1 MTTDVRM
8 KKVIAA
14 ELNRRTEQMRREI
27 DEFLMYLSADRGYS
41 PRTIRTYAGDLSA
54 FSEFLQNVDSEL
66 RWDDVD
72 GDLVRRWVMERMKH
86 HTQPQTVKR
95 QLSALRSFFKYRQ
108 RVGRGDG
115 NPVRHVGNP
124 KVEKRLPD
132 YVKEP
137 EMERLFDVVAF
148 SDDFCGCRDRLL
160 VLLLYSTGVRVSE
173 LQGLTVASL
182 DLEKGE
188 LKVTGKRNK
197 QRIIPF
203 GEELRQELAAYIDK
217 RNGSVPSVS
226 DRLFVRADGKPMQY
240 HEVRLV
246 VRNALSAV
254 TTLKKKS
261 PHVLRHTFATA
272 MLNNGAELEAVK
284 ELLGHE
290 SLAATEVYTHATFA
304 ELKKEYELA
313 HPRA

>member
-1 MTTDVRM
+1 M
-8 KKVIAA
+8 KG
-14 ELNRRTEQMRREI
+14 EI
-27 DEFLMYLSADRGYS
+27 DEFLMYLSGDRGYS
-41 PRTIRTYAGDLSA
+41 PRTVKTYAGDLLA
-54 FSEFLQNVDSEL
+54 FSEYLQSIDAEL

-72 GDLVRRWVMERMKH
+72 GDLVRRWVMERMKQ
-86 HTQPQTVKR
+86 HTTPQTVKR
-95 QLSALRSFFKYRQ
+95 QLSSLRSFFKYRH

-115 NPVRHVGNP
+115 NPVRYVGNP

-132 YVKEP
+132 YVKES
-137 EMERLFDVVAF
+137 EMERLFDAVAF
-148 SDDFCGCRDRLL
+148 SDDFNGCRDRML
-160 VLLLYSTGVRVSE
+160 VLFLYTTGVRVSE
-173 LQGLTVASL
+173 LLGLTLPAL

-203 GEELRQELAAYIDK
+203 GDELRQEIAKYLSW
-217 RNGSVPSVS
+217 REQNVPAISN
-226 DRLFVRADGKPMQY
+226 RLFVRSDGAPMQY
-240 HEVRLV
+240 NEVRIV

-254 TTLKKKS
+254 TTMKKKS

-304 ELKKEYELA
+304 ELKKEYEQA

>member
-1 MTTDVRM
+1 M
-8 KKVIAA
+8 KG
-14 ELNRRTEQMRREI
+14 EI
-27 DEFLMYLSADRGYS
+27 DEFLMYLSGDRGYS
-41 PRTIRTYAGDLSA
+41 PRTVKTYAGDLLA
-54 FSEFLQNVDSEL
+54 FSEYLQSIDAEL

-72 GDLVRRWVMERMKH
+72 GDLVRRWVMERMKQ
-86 HTQPQTVKR
+86 HTTPQTVKR
-95 QLSALRSFFKYRQ
+95 QLSSLRSFFKYRH

-115 NPVRHVGNP
+115 NPVRYVGNP

-132 YVKEP
+132 YVKES
-137 EMERLFDVVAF
+137 EMERLFDAVAF
-148 SDDFCGCRDRLL
+148 SDDFNGCRDRML
-160 VLLLYSTGVRVSE
+160 VLFLYTTGVRVSE
-173 LQGLTVASL
+173 LLGLTLPAL

-203 GEELRQELAAYIDK
+203 GDELRQEIAKYLNW
-217 RNGSVPSVS
+217 REQNVPAISN
-226 DRLFVRADGKPMQY
+226 RLFVRSDGAPMQY
-240 HEVRLV
+240 NEVRIV

-254 TTLKKKS
+254 TTMKKKS

-304 ELKKEYELA
+304 ELKKEYEQA

>member
-1 MTTDVRM
+1 M
-8 KKVIAA
+8 KG
-14 ELNRRTEQMRREI
+14 EI
-27 DEFLMYLSADRGYS
+27 DEFLMYLSGDRGYS
-41 PRTIRTYAGDLSA
+41 PRTVKTYAGDLLA
-54 FSEFLQNVDSEL
+54 FSEYLQSIDAEL

-72 GDLVRRWVMERMKH
+72 GDLVRRWVMERMKQ
-86 HTQPQTVKR
+86 HTTPQTVKR
-95 QLSALRSFFKYRQ
+95 QLSSLRSFFKYRH

-115 NPVRHVGNP
+115 NPVRYVGNP

-132 YVKEP
+132 YVKES
-137 EMERLFDVVAF
+137 EMERLFDAVAF
-148 SDDFCGCRDRLL
+148 SDDFNGCRDRML
-160 VLLLYSTGVRVSE
+160 VLFLYTTGVRVSE
-173 LQGLTVASL
+173 LLGLTLPAL

-203 GEELRQELAAYIDK
+203 GDELRQEIAKYLSW
-217 RNGSVPSVS
+217 REQNVPAISN
-226 DRLFVRADGKPMQY
+226 RLFVRSDGAPMQY
-240 HEVRLV
+240 NEVRLV

-254 TTLKKKS
+254 TTMKKKS

-304 ELKKEYELA
+304 ELKKEYEQA

>member
-1 MTTDVRM
+1 
-8 KKVIAA
+8 
-14 ELNRRTEQMRREI
+14 MREEI
-27 DEFLMYLSADRGYS
+27 DEFLMYLSGDRGYS
-41 PRTIRTYAGDLSA
+41 LRTVKTYAGDLLA
-54 FSEFLQNVDSEL
+54 FSEYLQSIDAEL

-72 GDLVRRWVMERMKH
+72 GDLVRRWVMERMK
-86 HTQPQTVKR
+86 QQAKPQTVKR
-95 QLSALRSFFKYRQ
+95 QLSTLRSFFKYRH
-108 RVGRGDG
+108 RVGRGQG
-115 NPVRHVGNP
+115 NPVRYVGNP

-132 YVKEP
+132 YVKES
-137 EMERLFDVVAF
+137 EMEHLFDAVTF
-148 SDDFCGCRDRLL
+148 SDDFCGCRDRML
-160 VLLLYSTGVRVSE
+160 VLFLYTTGVRVSE
-173 LQGLTVASL
+173 LLGLTIPAI

-203 GEELRQELAAYIDK
+203 GEELCQEIAEYL
-217 RNGSVPSVS
+217 RRREQSVPAVS
-226 DRLFVRADGKPMQY
+226 NRLFVCSDGAPMQY
-240 HEVRLV
+240 NKVRLV

-304 ELKKEYELA
+304 ELKKEYEQA

>member
-1 MTTDVRM
+1 M
-8 KKVIAA
+8 KG
-14 ELNRRTEQMRREI
+14 EI
-27 DEFLMYLSADRGYS
+27 DEFLMYLSGDRGYS
-41 PRTIRTYAGDLSA
+41 PRTVKTYAGDLLA
-54 FSEFLQNVDSEL
+54 FSEYLQSIDAEL

-72 GDLVRRWVMERMKH
+72 GDLVRRWVMERMKQ
-86 HTQPQTVKR
+86 HTTPQTVKR
-95 QLSALRSFFKYRQ
+95 QLSSLRSFFKYRH

-115 NPVRHVGNP
+115 NPVRYVGNP

-132 YVKEP
+132 YVKES
-137 EMERLFDVVAF
+137 EMERLFDAVAF
-148 SDDFCGCRDRLL
+148 SDDFNGCRDRML
-160 VLLLYSTGVRVSE
+160 VLFLYTTGVRVSE
-173 LQGLTVASL
+173 LLGLTLPAL

-203 GEELRQELAAYIDK
+203 GDELRQEIAKYLNW
-217 RNGSVPSVS
+217 REQSVPAISN
-226 DRLFVRADGKPMQY
+226 RLFVRSDGAPMQY
-240 HEVRLV
+240 NEVRIV

-254 TTLKKKS
+254 TTMKKKS

-304 ELKKEYELA
+304 ELKKEYEQA

>member
-1 MTTDVRM
+1 M
-8 KKVIAA
+8 KG
-14 ELNRRTEQMRREI
+14 EI
-27 DEFLMYLSADRGYS
+27 DEFLMYLSGDRGYS
-41 PRTIRTYAGDLSA
+41 PRTVKTYAGDLLA
-54 FSEFLQNVDSEL
+54 FSEYLQSIDAEL

-72 GDLVRRWVMERMKH
+72 GDLVRRWVMERMKQ
-86 HTQPQTVKR
+86 HTTPQTVKR
-95 QLSALRSFFKYRQ
+95 QLSSLRSFFKYRH
-108 RVGRGDG
+108 RVGRGNG
-115 NPVRHVGNP
+115 NPVRYVGNP

-132 YVKEP
+132 YVKES
-137 EMERLFDVVAF
+137 EMERLFDAVAF
-148 SDDFCGCRDRLL
+148 SDDFNGCRDRML
-160 VLLLYSTGVRVSE
+160 VLFLYTTGVRVSE
-173 LQGLTVASL
+173 LLGLTLPAL

-203 GEELRQELAAYIDK
+203 GDELRQEIAKYLNW
-217 RNGSVPSVS
+217 REQNVPAISN
-226 DRLFVRADGKPMQY
+226 RLFVRSDGAPMQY
-240 HEVRLV
+240 NEVRIV

-254 TTLKKKS
+254 TTMKKKS

-304 ELKKEYELA
+304 ELKKEYEQA